1 VNSKPRLVAA
11 VVGALLGAGGLASA
25 GTTPAWVGDFSGF
38 NTPDWRSKWG
48 IIPDTLQCDIA
59 EGRAPCNWGYQ
70 NLMPVSDPA
79 VPGGGMSLQVT
90 YPAPSGPPSC
100 KCGIGG
106 AQLYQDLTMNGMGDL
121 IKSPSID
128 FKYWYRFP
136 VGFDFGGNTAGKMPG
151 LYGGPPGCESGG
163 QRCPKAWSTRYMW
176 RGGAQSAPNG
186 ELYFYTAAGSG
197 FGADLGGGSWHF
209 LADGQWHS
217 MEQLVNL
224 TSGKIVIWHDGKQV
238 FTTTQSFGGGTLT
251 GIFFSTFHGGHDT
264 GWSPRKLTTAQF
276 ASFSL
281 ATDGPQTGD
290 GAPPPDDAGSAPPVP
305 SPDAAAPAPAGQP
318 NAAPDAALPPPSDA
332 GASTAGPVVTPP
344 SSPADPGP
352 VSRIPRRSG
361 GCSFARGPAATS
373 LPPLLIPLFVAAL
386 LVRPRRR

>member
-1 VNSKPRLVAA
+1 MAGQIAEVNSTARLVAA
-11 VVGALLGAGGLASA
+11 LAGVLVSSGGLAAA
-25 GTTPAWVGDFSGF
+25 GTDPAWVGDFTGF
-38 NTPDWRSKWG
+38 NTPDWRARWG
-48 IIPDTLQCDIA
+48 IIPDTLVCDVA
-59 EGRAPCNWGYQ
+59 TGRAPCNWGYP
-70 NLMPVSDPA
+70 NLKVLPDPG
-79 VPGGGMSLQVT
+79 VPGGGQALEVT

-106 AQLYQDLTMNGMGDL
+106 AQLYQDLAMNGMGDL

-128 FKYWYRFP
+128 FKYYYKFP

-176 RGGAQSAPNG
+176 RGGSQAAPNG

-197 FGADLGGGSWHF
+197 FGSDLGGGSWKF

-224 TSGKIVIWHDGKQV
+224 MTGKIVIWHDGKMAY
-238 FTTTQSFGGGTLT
+238 TTTQSFGGGTLT

-276 ASFSL
+276 ANFSL
-281 ATDGPQTGD
+281 STDGPQPAAGTPPPPAD
-290 GAPPPDDAGSAPPVP
+290 DDAGAPPAPADAAVTTPPAG
-305 SPDAAAPAPAGQP
+305 PDAASSSADAGQVATP
-318 NAAPDAALPPPSDA
+318 VDAP
-332 GASTAGPVVTPP
+332 TPP
-344 SSPADPGP
+344 STPSPVARP
-352 VSRIPRRSG
+352 SKSSG
-361 GCSFARGPAATS
+361 GCSYGQGDPSTP
-373 LPPLLIPLFVAAL
+373 LPLLLIAL
-386 LVRPRRR
+386 LLRRRR